1 MGQCTQLHGTEL
13 CPGEHKDIR
22 HLTKH
27 EVGPYSRIFGDV
39 ILSSLDIAHA
49 FHNSDCMKVASSFVC
64 LNDIERLF
72 ETGCIEVHRDL
83 PSGNHILPICDDQ
96 FLHLIQGQPIE
107 VEGQIVQAHFS
118 SQFNDYSQMC
128 RQTAL
133 NHFTCW
139 HDVDRL
145 YSHEE
150 ECTLYGEYSWVCYE
164 QVQRAWQ
171 EGSCVAVENQA
182 ICGDQML
189 HLALR
194 ECIHVNSQRICPVA
208 FGAKSMHRY
217 ALEDRHRYY
226 REHQEERHAM
236 PYREE
241 G

>member
-1 MGQCTQLHGTEL
+1 
-13 CPGEHKDIR
+13 
-22 HLTKH
+22 
-27 EVGPYSRIFGDV
+27 
-39 ILSSLDIAHA
+39 
-49 FHNSDCMKVASSFVC
+49 MKVASSFVC

-72 ETGCIEVHRDL
+72 ETGCIEVHRDS

-96 FLHLIQGQPIE
+96 FLHLIQGEPIE

-118 SQFNDYSQMC
+118 SKFNDYSHMC

-139 HDVDRL
+139 NDVDRL

-150 ECTLYGEYSWVCYE
+150 ECTLYGEDSWVCYE

-171 EGSCVAVENQA
+171 EGSCLPVENHA

-194 ECIHVNSQRICPVA
+194 ECIAIDTQRFCPVA
-208 FGAKSMHRY
+208 FGAKSKHHS
-217 ALEDRHRYY
+217 ALEDHHRYY
-226 REHQEERHAM
+226 AGH
-236 PYREE
+236 
-241 G
+241 